1 MPPRSF
7 EPVIHRRDFL
17 KRASAGFATSALAAP
32 APRLNIVQILIDDM
46 GYADLGC
53 FGGEIQTPNIDR
65 IAAKGVRFTQAY
77 VASPV
82 CSPSRVGI
90 TTGQFP
96 ARQGIHSYLDTRQR
110 QRELGQRDFLDANAP
125 CIARAFQKAGYATGH
140 FGKWHMGGGRD
151 VGDAPLPT
159 EYGFD
164 ESYTSFEG
172 LGDRVLPPGKLSEL
186 NEKLGRGKIAHAP
199 QSELTGIFVDR
210 SVDFIQRSVAA
221 RKPFYL
227 HLWPN
232 EVHDPFDPKPELL
245 KKYERFAAN
254 KYVQQYYA
262 MLDNLD
268 QQVGRLVDTIERMGQ
283 AGNTL
288 FVVLSDN
295 GPTAWPYY
303 YKEKLNP
310 PGSTAGLR
318 GRKWSLYEGGIRTP
332 LIVRWDNR
340 IPAGKTDST
349 TVASSVDL
357 FPTCCALAG
366 LAPPPGANLDGV
378 NLSKAFL
385 GQPMERRKDLLWDY
399 GRSPSMIRPGLPH
412 DQSPNLAIRSGPWK
426 LLVNGDGS
434 NLELYDFRRSEK
446 EEENVAAANPAVA
459 RQLSGKLLDWRRSL
473 PSV

>member
-1 MPPRSF
+1 M
-7 EPVIHRRDFL
+7 VHRRDFL
-17 KRASAGFATSALAAP
+17 KSAGAAFAGGALAAP
-32 APRLNIVQILIDDM
+32 APRLNVVQILIDDM
-46 GYADLGC
+46 GYGDLGC
-53 FGGEIQTPNIDR
+53 FGGAIATPSIDR

-96 ARQGIHSYLDTRQR
+96 ARQGIHSYLDTSQR
-110 QRELGQRDFLDANAP
+110 QRELGQRDFLDPKAP
-125 CIARAFQKAGYATGH
+125 CIARAFQQAGYATGH

-186 NEKLGRGKIAHAP
+186 NEKLGRGRIAHAP
-199 QSELTGIFVDR
+199 QSELTGIYVDR

-232 EVHDPFDPKPELL
+232 EVHDPFEPKAELL
-245 KKYERFAAN
+245 KKFERFAAN
-254 KYVQQYYA
+254 KYVQQYSA

-283 AGNTL
+283 AANTL

-295 GPTAWPYY
+295 GPTAWPSY
-303 YKEKLNP
+303 YKEKLDP
-310 PGSTAGLR
+310 PGSTSGLR

-332 LIVRWDNR
+332 LIVRWDTR
-340 IPAGKTDST
+340 IPAGKTDT
-349 TVASSVDL
+349 TAVASSVDL

-366 LAPPPGANLDGV
+366 VLPPSSETLDGV
-378 NLSKAFL
+378 NLGKAFL
-385 GQPMERRKDLLWDY
+385 GHPMERRKDLLWDY
-399 GRSPSMIRPGLPH
+399 GRSPTMIRPGLPR
-412 DQSPNLAIRSGPWK
+412 DRSPNLAIRSGPWK
-426 LLVNGDGS
+426 LLMNGDGS
-434 NLELYDFRRSEK
+434 NIELYDFRQSEK
-446 EEENVAAANPAVA
+446 EETNVGAANPALA
-459 RQLSGKLLDWRRSL
+459 KELSGKLLNWRKSL

>member
-1 MPPRSF
+1 M
-7 EPVIHRRDFL
+7 VHRRDFL
-17 KRASAGFATSALAAP
+17 KSAGAGCATSALALP
-32 APRLNIVQILIDDM
+32 APRLNVVQILIDDM

-110 QRELGQRDFLDANAP
+110 QRELGQRDFLDAKAP

-186 NEKLGRGKIAHAP
+186 NEKLGRGRIAHAP
-199 QSELTGIFVDR
+199 QSELTGIYVDR
-210 SVDFIQRSVAA
+210 SVDFIHRSVAA

-232 EVHDPFDPKPELL
+232 EVHDPFEPKPELL

-254 KYVQQYYA
+254 KYVQQYFA

-268 QQVGRLVDTIERMGQ
+268 QQVGRLVDTIERTGQ

-310 PGSTAGLR
+310 PGRTAGLR

-340 IPAGKTDST
+340 TPAGKTDST

-357 FPTCCALAG
+357 FPTCCALARV
-366 LAPPPGANLDGV
+366 APPGAARLDGV
-378 NLSKAFL
+378 DLSKAFL
-385 GQPMERRKDLLWDY
+385 GQSMERRKDLLWDY

-434 NLELYDFRRSEK
+434 NLELYDFRQSDK
-446 EEENVAAANPAVA
+446 EEANVAAANPTIA